1 MRQKNSDETRRR
13 GEEEGEGE
21 LSLPSYLVAAMTI
34 TPAGP
39 IYLLFFLACGTAF
52 PSRDREPIANYN
64 GRILKPADLRTSGKR
79 RTSGVGRDIICH
91 SSNRCSKSYHLRSSD
106 KSENLMW
113 TRGGARKNRQ
123 FVESLARV
131 LGYCVTAGS
140 FTLKIPQIVKCAKAR
155 SVEGLSF
162 ASNYLEMQCYLG
174 SSVYHY
180 LNRYPIR

>member
-13 GEEEGEGE
+13 RRRNF
-21 LSLPSYLVAAMTI
+21 LPSYFQFGCCHDDYACRPNLPFI
-34 TPAGP
+34 
-39 IYLLFFLACGTAF
+39 FLACGTAF
-52 PSRDREPIANYN
+52 PSRDRESIANYN

-79 RTSGVGRDIICH
+79 RTSGVDRDICH
-91 SSNRCSKSYHLRSSD
+91 SSKRCSKSYHLRSSD

-113 TRGGARKNRQ
+113 TRGGARTNRQ